1 MAKKTN
7 QDETVL
13 DVEELYSKSEKF
25 VDDNKKQLSLG
36 LGAVAA
42 VILVVIGYSSLIVAP
57 KNQAAEEASFM
68 AEHHFSKDS
77 VDRAMYGGT
86 LLLDGNISAGLEE
99 VLSDHSGTPAAARA
113 AFQLGIMHRDAARF
127 DEAVEAFNQAGFSDD
142 VFGPLVDANLGDCYV
157 ELGDLDAAQNHF
169 ASAASAAGAGLAANV
184 LAPICAYKQA
194 LVLIELGNTSEAQ
207 SVLEDLASDYPNST
221 YASSATGLAA
231 SL

>member
-36 LGAVAA
+36 LGALAA

-57 KNQAAEEASFM
+57 KNHAAEEASFM
-68 AEHHFSKDS
+68 AEHYFSKDS
-77 VDRAMYGGT
+77 ADLAMLG
-86 LLLDGNISAGLEE
+86 DGLSAGLEE

-113 AFQLGIMHRDAARF
+113 AFQLGIIHRDAARF
-127 DEAVEAFNQAGFSDD
+127 DEAVDAFNQAGFSDD

-157 ELGDLDAAQNHF
+157 ELGDLDAAQSHF
-169 ASAASAAGAGLAANV
+169 ASAASAAGAGLAANA
-184 LAPICAYKQA
+184 LAPMCAYKQA
-194 LVLIELGNTSEAQ
+194 LVLIELGNTSKAQ
-207 SVLEDLASDYPNST
+207 RVLEDLASDYPNST